1 MQTFGV
7 YSRWISG
14 NALPVLEKAEGIVV
28 IYTDGIVDVAV
39 NYSFLLNATS
49 ATHIMFENVNIS
61 SLDDFP
67 ELPLLETLF
76 LSNARLHSVP
86 SGLKDLPSLSR
97 L

>member
-1 MQTFGV
+1 MVCDF
-7 YSRWISG
+7 YDRWICG
-14 NALPVLEKAEGIVV
+14 NALPILEKAEEYSV

-61 SLDDFP
+61 SLKDFP
-67 ELPLLETLF
+67 ELPQLETLF

-86 SGLKDLPSLSR
+86 SGLTDLPALSR